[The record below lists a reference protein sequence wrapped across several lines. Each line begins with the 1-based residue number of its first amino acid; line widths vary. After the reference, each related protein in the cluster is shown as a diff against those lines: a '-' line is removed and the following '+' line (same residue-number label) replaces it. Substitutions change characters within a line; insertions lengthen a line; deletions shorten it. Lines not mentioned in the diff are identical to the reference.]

1 MKNPVE
7 KYSLDLLDE
16 IASKKC
22 VDGREWMDHIQRVT
36 SKDGQ
41 CHFTVTFKST
51 EKMKITRTKGP
62 VPLERIAVAITSDY
76 EIPAFLGI
84 RR

>member
-1 MKNPVE
+1 MKM
-7 KYSLDLLDE
+7 
-16 IASKKC
+16 A
-22 VDGREWMDHIQRVT
+22 
-36 SKDGQ
+36 KDFDFACICGYA
-41 CHFTVTFKST
+41 KA
-51 EKMKITRTKGP
+51 KGP

>member
-1 MKNPVE
+1 MINSNLQYQNKHCHE
-7 KYSLDLLDE
+7 KMNILENQSMSLLSRNACVALDL
-16 IASKKC
+16 IK
-22 VDGREWMDHIQRVT
+22 V
-36 SKDGQ
+36 KDSIHEVQ
-41 CHFTVTFKST
+41 P
-51 EKMKITRTKGP
+51 KGP

>member
-1 MKNPVE
+1 MYFSSE
-7 KYSLDLLDE
+7 LDANMIDMYDE
-16 IASKKC
+16 GDWGSYDTCPTGSYAA
-22 VDGREWMDHIQRVT
+22 GIQL
-36 SKDGQ
+36 
-41 CHFTVTFKST
+41 
-51 EKMKITRTKGP
+51 KGP

>member
-1 MKNPVE
+1 MLYISVAIKASLLKFSMVSVHKNSISKVLIQNFLFHRVLGE
-7 KYSLDLLDE
+7 VKVLLQNFLF
-16 IASKKC
+16 
-22 VDGREWMDHIQRVT
+22 HRVL
-36 SKDGQ
+36 G
-41 CHFTVTFKST
+41 
-51 EKMKITRTKGP
+51 KGP